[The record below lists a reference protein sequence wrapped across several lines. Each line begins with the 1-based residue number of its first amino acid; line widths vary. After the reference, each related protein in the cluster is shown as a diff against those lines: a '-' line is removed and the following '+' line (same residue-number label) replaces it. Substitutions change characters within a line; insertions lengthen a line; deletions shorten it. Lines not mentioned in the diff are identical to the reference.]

1 MNILQPYIEG
11 LLQEIGMNQQA
22 SHLSALFLLVVCTLL
37 LACLCDW
44 VSRRILLPLVHR
56 IVSKTKNNYDDVLF
70 SDKVLRMACHIVP
83 ALVVWGLL
91 PNVFSDYPLLREWIA
106 RLTAIYITLMAVR
119 LCLTFINALSSLRFT
134 NDASTLQYVKSFC
147 GVLRIV
153 VVCFA
158 IIIVVA
164 IIVNRDPLTL
174 VAGLGAASA
183 VLMLV
188 FKDTIAGLVAG
199 VRLTSA
205 DMLHPGD
212 WITVPSANAN
222 GTVIDVNLTTVKVRN
237 FDNTIITI
245 SPITLVSGSFQNWSY
260 MQGDEVAGRRVTK
273 KVMFDTRSIRRATPA
288 LKQELCE
295 KGYFQPEEL
304 EGDVMNLQLLRTY
317 VERWLHTRPEV
328 VTDGSCEIMV
338 RDLESTEVGL
348 QVEFYF
354 FLKNKKWRLYEH
366 DSALITEWIYAFIND
381 FHLLVYVR
389 R

>member
-1 MNILQPYIEG
+1 
-11 LLQEIGMNQQA
+11 MNQQA
-22 SHLSALFLLVVCTLL
+22 THLSALILMVACTLL
-37 LACLCDW
+37 LACLSDW
-44 VSRRILLPLVHR
+44 ISRRILLPLAHQVVR
-56 IVSKTKNNYDDVLF
+56 TTKNTYDDILF
-70 SDKVLRMACHIVP
+70 SDQVLRMACHIVP
-83 ALVVWGLL
+83 ALIVWGLL
-91 PNVFSDYPLLREWIA
+91 PNVFTDYPLLREWIA
-106 RLTAIYITLMAVR
+106 RLTSIYITFVTVR
-119 LCLTFINALSSLRFT
+119 LCLTFINALSSLHFT
-134 NDASTLQYVKSFC
+134 NNASTLQYVKSFC

-153 VVCFA
+153 AVCFA

-164 IIVNRDPLTL
+164 ILVNRSPLTL

-188 FKDTIAGLVAG
+188 FKDTIEGLVAG

-222 GTVIDVNLTTVKVRN
+222 GTVAEVNLTTVKVRN

-245 SPITLVSGSFQNWSY
+245 SPTTLVSGSFQNWSY
-260 MQGDEVAGRRVTK
+260 MQSNEVAGRRVAK
-273 KVMFDTRSIRRATPA
+273 KIMFDTRSIRRATPT

-304 EGDVMNLQLLRTY
+304 EGDVMNLQLLRIY
-317 VERWLHTRPEV
+317 VERWLRTRPEV
-328 VTDGSCEIMV
+328 VNNGTCEIMV

-381 FHLLVYVR
+381 FHLSVYVR

>member
-1 MNILQPYIEG
+1 MNILQPYIEK
-11 LLQEIGMNQQA
+11 LLQGFGLNDQMAYISTLILM
-22 SHLSALFLLVVCTLL
+22 LVCTLL
-37 LACLCDW
+37 IACICDW
-44 VSRRILLPLVHR
+44 ISRRILLPLVHSL
-56 IVSKTKNNYDDVLF
+56 VSKTKNNYDDVLF
-70 SDKVLRMACHIVP
+70 SDAVLRKACHIVP

-91 PNVFSDYPLLREWIA
+91 PDVFSDYPLVREWIA
-106 RLTAIYITLMAVR
+106 RLTAIYITVMAVR
-119 LCLTFINALSSLRFT
+119 FCLEFIDALRSLQFT
-134 NDASTLQYVKSFC
+134 DNVSKHQYMKSFC
-147 GVLRIV
+147 DVLRIV
-153 VVCFA
+153 VVCIA
-158 IIIVVA
+158 IIIIVG
-164 IIVNRDPLTL
+164 ILVNRSPFTL

-199 VRLTSA
+199 IRLTSA
-205 DMLHPGD
+205 NMLHPDD

-222 GTVIDVNLTTVKVRN
+222 GKVIDVNLTTVKVRN

-245 SPITLVSGSFQNWSY
+245 SPTTLVSGSFQNWSY
-260 MQGDEVAGRRVTK
+260 MQQAEVAGRRVAK
-273 KVMFDTRSIRRATPA
+273 KIMFDTRSIRRATPA

-295 KGYFQPEEL
+295 KGYFRPEEL
-304 EGDVMNLQLLRTY
+304 EGEVMNLQLLRTY

-381 FHLLVYVR
+381 FHLSVYVR